1 MRKSIPDAEERNK
14 RIGHQLQ
21 KYRQDAHITQEEM
34 AAFCNISK
42 NHISKIENGMCTCS
56 AHLLIDYGV
65 KLDVSLDTL
74 AEFQPS
80 ALKSNVLPEL
90 QAKLENMSQMNQKK
104 LLNILNILE
113 NE

>member
-14 RIGHQLQ
+14 RIGRQLQ

-34 AAFCNISK
+34 AVFCNISK

-56 AHLLIDYGV
+56 AHLLIDYGI

-104 LLNILNILE
+104 LLSILNILE